1 MANKNDYQDNES
13 LITFGDEG
21 QTLRKDDPRTK
32 EYVDRKKKEIENRS
46 IFDGIN
52 LSDKREEGENYE
64 DYRNR
69 RKINKQLYKIYQKL
83 GRDKCWEQ
91 YPNGFKSVID
101 AIQEQSKTPP
111 LTATMTTEDGKTIPV
126 NIKNTEDATTV

>member
-1 MANKNDYQDNES
+1 MAKNDYQDNET

-32 EYVDRKKKEIENRS
+32 EYIDRKKKEIVNRS
-46 IFDGIN
+46 IFEGIN
-52 LSDKREEGENYE
+52 LSNKREESENYE

-69 RKINKQLYKIYQKL
+69 LKINKQLNKIYQKL

-101 AIQEQSKTPP
+101 AIQEQSQNPP
-111 LTATMTTEDGKTIPV
+111 LTATMTTEDGKSIPV
-126 NIKNTEDATTV
+126 TIKNTEDAPTV